1 MPFIYYKTPDEIERI
16 GINFENRL
24 ASGESIASGTEVITD
39 KDGKDVTAT
48 LMVGGSENISDEDG
62 DGNNDTVTIRVQ
74 SGTLKQNYKLVIQ
87 GTTSTGDKK
96 EEIIIIK
103 VREISIA

>member
-16 GINFENRL
+16 GINFDNRL

-39 KDGKDVTAT
+39 KDGNDVTSS

-62 DGNNDTVTIRVQ
+62 DGNDDTITIRVKN
-74 SGTLKQNYKLVIQ
+74 GTLKQNYKLVIQ

-103 VREISIA
+103 VREISIG